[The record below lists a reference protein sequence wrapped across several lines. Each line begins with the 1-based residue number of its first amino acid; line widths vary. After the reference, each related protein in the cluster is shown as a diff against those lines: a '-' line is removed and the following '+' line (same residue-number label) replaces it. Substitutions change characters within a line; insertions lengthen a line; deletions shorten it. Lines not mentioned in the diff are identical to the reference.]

1 MPVDD
6 PDRLWTDERDDA
18 LVKLFAQWV
27 AYHGGDEDEWRKQ
40 EVGRFLTLGDLYDLH
55 NEWQATVGELMR
67 ARMLH
72 ADRLKNLAVT
82 ADVARTAHRQ
92 LADAR
97 AEIERVR
104 SLAMGYIRESAAL
117 LNTLTAMEKQ
127 RDEAKQALGTA
138 EADILERVRARETA
152 MGAEMTRLEALLADP
167 SDAVKLQLAK
177 AAKAAWDSQPSF
189 WVGDRW
195 LGVIRAILVELK
207 SLNADKD

>member
-27 AYHGGDEDEWRKQ
+27 AAYGGDEDEWRKQ
-40 EVGRFLTLGDLYDLH
+40 EVGSFLTLGDLYDLRS
-55 NEWQATVGELMR
+55 EWQRV
-67 ARMLH
+67 
-72 ADRLKNLAVT
+72 RLASLSSRKNLAST
-82 ADVARTAHRQ
+82 MDAARTMRRQ
-92 LADAR
+92 LEDAR
-97 AEIERVR
+97 AEIERVQ

-138 EADILERVRARETA
+138 EADILERVRARETSV
-152 MGAEMTRLEALLADP
+152 GAEMYRLEALLADP

-177 AAKAAWDSQPSF
+177 AAKAAWDNQTDR

-195 LGVIRAILVELK
+195 LDVTRAILVELK
-207 SLNADKD
+207 SLNDNKYW